1 LRTCGGDNPL
11 ITFYFKTLIGKV
23 EDAARILSS
32 YLQVLRH
39 LGLPPEF
46 YNIPNREP
54 VQKRLGYP
62 LRPEILESLMYLYK
76 ATEDP
81 AYLHVAAGIVDVCL
95 FLFLNF

>member
-1 LRTCGGDNPL
+1 M
-11 ITFYFKTLIGKV
+11 
-23 EDAARILSS
+23 SS

-39 LGLPPEF
+39 LGLPSEF

-81 AYLHVAAGIVDVCL
+81 AYLHVAAGIVDVCC
-95 FLFLNF
+95 FYF